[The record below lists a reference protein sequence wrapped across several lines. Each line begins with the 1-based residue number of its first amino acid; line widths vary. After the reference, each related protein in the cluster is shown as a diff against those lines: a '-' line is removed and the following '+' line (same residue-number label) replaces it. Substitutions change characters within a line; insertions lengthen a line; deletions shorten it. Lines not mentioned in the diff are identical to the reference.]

1 METQIDATVEKDS
14 FYKKKALF
22 EKALYKGEITN
33 GGYVV
38 KGDLSGIQSFI
49 FNIPSKHASMYLKG
63 RSAYLQLLS
72 EVVAR
77 YVHDKLVG
85 ESMDFSQAVIYK
97 GGGNFLL
104 YYEDELI
111 YEKIESLQAEIDKVL
126 YEAHHEGLYLALA
139 GVRYEKGYQAT
150 LNQRLQILKKRKFS
164 GLSHHNLF
172 EPYEKAERR
181 PISGE
186 KRIDNCGQEEVA
198 GFYESF
204 KKLAEEYIKAEAI
217 SFKSVKG
224 GAGNY
229 NSWDGVFD
237 AFEQQV
243 EFDNAHAEP
252 YRMVNRIDVR
262 SFDDL
267 AKNSEGAEKLALLK
281 VDVDNMGDLFSDKS
295 LKQTQEISDALG
307 FFFEEYLNTII
318 DEFKGDVELYN
329 EEGKKVDIKENVR
342 RIYTVYSGGD
352 DAFLVG
358 PWNVMVELASRL
370 HQEFD
375 AFAPKSA
382 EISLSASL
390 TIIDKNYPVIQA
402 AETAEN
408 WLHLAKHRDGKN
420 AICLFGEVFSWGEWG
435 YIDKLV
441 ELLHGIIESTPGNPR
456 AIIRKVE
463 GTTSAFRKITNNIN
477 RHDELK
483 MQSVYKLMYYVRH
496 LKSGKNEL
504 AEIYKNIILDG
515 FLRPDSF
522 ASENAH
528 GLTKQVNVNYMIVPV
543 ACRLAE
549 FYQRKMGKHDL

>member
-1 METQIDATVEKDS
+1 METQIEATVEKDS
-14 FYKKKALF
+14 FYEKKALF
-22 EKALYKGEITN
+22 ESALHKGEIKC
-33 GGYVV
+33 GGCVI

-63 RSAYLQLLS
+63 RSAYVQLLS

-77 YVHDKLVG
+77 YVHDTLVG
-85 ESMDFSQAVIYK
+85 QSVDFAQAVIYK

-104 YYEDELI
+104 YYEDVHI
-111 YEKIESLQAEIDKVL
+111 YERIEGLQAEIDKVL
-126 YEAHHEGLYLALA
+126 YGAHHGGLYLGLA
-139 GVRYEKGYQAT
+139 GAKYEKGYQAS
-150 LNQRLQILKKRKFS
+150 LNKQLQILKKRKFS

-186 KRIDNCGQEEVA
+186 KSNHNGEQEEVS

-204 KKLAEEYIKAEAI
+204 KELAEEYIKAEDI
-217 SFKSVKG
+217 SFKPTKV

-243 EFDNAHAEP
+243 EFDNTHAEP

-267 AKNSEGAEKLALLK
+267 AKNSEGAAKLALLK

-295 LKQTQEISDALG
+295 LKQTHEISDALG

-318 DEFKGDVELYN
+318 DEFKGDVKRYN
-329 EEGKKVDIKENVR
+329 EEWKKVDIKENAR
-342 RIYTVYSGGD
+342 RIYTIYSGGD

-358 PWNVMVELASRL
+358 PWNVMVELAGRL

-402 AETAEN
+402 AETAET
-408 WLHLAKHRDGKN
+408 WLHLAKQSNVNDPNRKNRKN

-435 YIDKLV
+435 YIMDLKDTLITALSKNEDNEQEGKAILHRIYNSTKGFKHLMTQSTRGMLNFQRISRFRYYLRDVKDK
-441 ELLHGIIESTPGNPR
+441 ELADNLFEIYRSILLQNQFKGQ
-456 AIIRKVE
+456 
-463 GTTSAFRKITNNIN
+463 KITNI
-477 RHDELK
+477 
-483 MQSVYKLMYYVRH
+483 M
-496 LKSGKNEL
+496 
-504 AEIYKNIILDG
+504 
-515 FLRPDSF
+515 
-522 ASENAH
+522 
-528 GLTKQVNVNYMIVPV
+528 MIPIAV
-543 ACRLAE
+543 RLAE
-549 FYQRKMGKHDL
+549 FFTRNKISND